1 MTETGTKAEPLEAST
16 NAGEQALSASERA
29 RRRHLRLLAVMAA
42 MTVIITALIAGTGA
56 FTGQPMPLTLLAA
69 AVALTIGAVAVAIT
83 AQRYRIDPRP
93 ALFRQ
98 YCAERTDLLYAVEPD
113 EAFDMAPFIAL
124 DLVPRHTTADL
135 NHHIIGRHRGIAFE
149 IVCAHL
155 DRRRRS
161 MERYV
166 LQPVFEG
173 VLIAI
178 DAHDQPSSDGPIL
191 IGRARGRAARAGR
204 GWRRACRQLSRIDW
218 ATGDFGKA
226 YHCHAAD
233 QEAARRLLDGP
244 IAACLSALADAAPRS
259 PIKAA
264 LSDGMFLM
272 ALPLPHWIRRRPSAF
287 RPCRRLSADV
297 QRLDGVVALARAAAA
312 GLSRPVRTPAQ

>member
-1 MTETGTKAEPLEAST
+1 MTETGTNADPRDTAAD
-16 NAGEQALSASERA
+16 AGEQALSAGEQA
-29 RRRHLRLLAVMAA
+29 RRRHLRLLAVMTAMTIA
-42 MTVIITALIAGTGA
+42 MTVLAAGIGA

-69 AVALTIGAVAVAIT
+69 AVALTIGAVAVAVT

-98 YCAERTDLLYAVEPD
+98 YCADRPDLLYAVKPD

-124 DLVPRHTTADL
+124 DLVPRHTAADL
-135 NHHIIGRHRGIAFE
+135 NHHIIGRHRGTAFE

-178 DAHDQPSSDGPIL
+178 DAHDQRSADGPVL
-191 IGRARGRAARAGR
+191 ISRAQGRAARSGR
-204 GWRRACRQLSRIDW
+204 GWRRACRRLSRIDW

-226 YHCHAAD
+226 YRCHAAD
-233 QEAARRLLDGP
+233 QEAARHLLDGP

-312 GLSRPVRTPAQ
+312 GLSRPVRTPAR